1 MTEEIKKDAAN
12 KAKEVVDQAI
22 NQNIEQVKHTLDDH
36 LKDMGLTKQN
46 HNSLKSAVNRLFGES
61 RVDKDRNDYLII
73 GKFAVHADEHLRAKK
88 QKNSGKFKTYMELY
102 FPRMQSSEISHSM
115 WYFRN
120 QEVVN
125 DWLEAYDYITASSP
139 GRIRRVISTWL
150 KENEAEKSEYEAFG
164 IKMPKPKPSKSAD
177 GKNTSDANSVES
189 GVEIKDQEGN
199 VIRSRPFNKLT
210 AAELVD
216 WLHAGMMELMDRGE
230 SKKKAIEFDQEL
242 LIKLEK
248 ISSGI
253 ADGQVNI
260 EEKLKKAG
268 LKTVETSRAA

>member
-1 MTEEIKKDAAN
+1 MTEEIKKDAEN
-12 KAKEVVDQAI
+12 KAKEVVNQAV

-46 HNSLKSAVNRLFGES
+46 HRSLGAAVSRLFGES
-61 RVDKDRNDYLII
+61 RTRKDRADYLVI

-125 DWLEAYDYITASSP
+125 DWLEVHDDITASSP
-139 GRIRRVISTWL
+139 GRIRRVIAKWL
-150 KENEAEKSEYEAFG
+150 KESEAEKSEYEAFG
-164 IKMPKPKPSKSAD
+164 IKKPKDKPKKATD
-177 GKNTSDANSVES
+177 KNTSDANSVES

-199 VIRSRPFNKLT
+199 VIRSRPFNKL
-210 AAELVD
+210 AADELVD
-216 WLHAGMMELMDRGE
+216 WLHAGMMELMDRSE

-242 LIKLEK
+242 LIKLDK
-248 ISSGI
+248 IACGV
-253 ADGQVNI
+253 ADGMVSI

-268 LKTVETSRAA
+268 LKTVETSKAA